1 MNVKP
6 MDALVPPAAANLEDW
21 LIRDLVDAYPQTMTV
36 LGPLGID
43 LCCGGG
49 HPLGEAL
56 DLHGIDRE
64 TVLPRIA
71 SIIAG
76 SALGEA

>member
-1 MNVKP
+1 MMNVKP
-6 MDALVPPAAANLEDW
+6 MDALVPSAATNLEDW
-21 LIRDLVDAYPQTMTV
+21 LIRDLIDAYPQT
-36 LGPLGID
+36 ID

-49 HPLGEAL
+49 HSLGEAL